1 MVPQNHKNG
10 TVYKSLPCVGKSGYI
25 SPEVYRKRPYDPYA
39 ADVWSLGIVFH
50 VILTGMPLYA
60 AAGDKAFRILEKGLY
75 DDLVDHYASLGCQVP
90 GDWARDMIRSML
102 DPIPSKRPSAEELLE
117 KCYDSKPSQRP
128 LQK

>member
-1 MVPQNHKNG
+1 MPQNHKKG
-10 TVYKSLPCVGKSGYI
+10 EVYKGLPCVGKSGYI
-25 SPEVYRKRPYDPYA
+25 SPEVFRKKPYDPYA
-39 ADVWSLGIVFH
+39 ADVWSLGVVFY

-75 DDLVDHYASLGCQVP
+75 DKLVDHYASLGCQVP
-90 GDWARDMIRSML
+90 QGWTRDMVRSML

-117 KCYDSKPSQRP
+117 KCHGFNVSQRP